1 MVPYFD
7 PVPIEVAPGF
17 RLTRGFNLANVLGLT
32 KGKAIGVRTLVVLSP
47 LVPLS
52 NGPKIDHFS
61 HSAALEGVAGYVS
74 VQRSANSQ
82 PSLPN
87 APTRRRNFAFRK
99 FLGSFHKIAFDILW
113 LPAPAIQYTVS

>member
-7 PVPIEVAPGF
+7 PMPIKVAAGF
-17 RLTRGFNLANVLGLT
+17 GLARGFNLANFLGLT

-61 HSAALEGVAGYVS
+61 HSVAP
-74 VQRSANSQ
+74 R
-82 PSLPN
+82 
-87 APTRRRNFAFRK
+87 
-99 FLGSFHKIAFDILW
+99 W
-113 LPAPAIQYTVS
+113 

>member
-17 RLTRGFNLANVLGLT
+17 RLTRGFHVANVLGLT

-52 NGPKIDHFS
+52 NGPQIDHFS
-61 HSAALEGVAGYVS
+61 HSVAPRWY
-74 VQRSANSQ
+74 RITSQ
-82 PSLPN
+82 CGAQLKAKHCYQMCRHVGGKVPL
-87 APTRRRNFAFRK
+87 RRTPQDRFETAWPIR
-99 FLGSFHKIAFDILW
+99 AVV
-113 LPAPAIQYTVS
+113 QYT